1 MCELLTL
8 LMTSTGFQGASA
20 NAQQFEKKGPVF
32 VACWVYMRRNSTSPV
47 MWGLM
52 IIYFINHNLR
62 IPSLNNQD
70 SMESK
75 KDAKRF
81 FHCSIGEQKISVKAS
96 TSSEWKIAPAPGKRS
111 HTVASC
117 YIPCSIRSIHLHS
130 GSIFQPAM
138 LVCRSMISFREISLL
153 LMWLYF
159 LCRAFCVWGPF
170 SFLHDAWSL
179 SGGCHFDLCRSKR

>member
-20 NAQQFEKKGPVF
+20 NAQQFKKGPVF

-75 KDAKRF
+75 KVF
-81 FHCSIGEQKISVKAS
+81 F
-96 TSSEWKIAPAPGKRS
+96 IAQLENKKS
-111 HTVASC
+111 
-117 YIPCSIRSIHLHS
+117 
-130 GSIFQPAM
+130 Q
-138 LVCRSMISFREISLL
+138 
-153 LMWLYF
+153 
-159 LCRAFCVWGPF
+159 
-170 SFLHDAWSL
+170 
-179 SGGCHFDLCRSKR
+179 SKRQHQVSGK